1 MGGYQKNTCSTK
13 YAAKSKEKSLLWMT
27 LRNSLHRNYR
37 YVHVLC
43 PQKVE
48 LAAYKLKYVLKFD
61 LYIGPELGL

>member
-1 MGGYQKNTCSTK
+1 
-13 YAAKSKEKSLLWMT
+13 MT